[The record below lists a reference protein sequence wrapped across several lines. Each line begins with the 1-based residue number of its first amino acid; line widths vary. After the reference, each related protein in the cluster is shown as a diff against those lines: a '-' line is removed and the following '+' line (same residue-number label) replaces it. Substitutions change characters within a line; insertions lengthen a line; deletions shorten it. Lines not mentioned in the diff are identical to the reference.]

1 MAKINLLPWRQEL
14 RKQRQQEF
22 VAINVLVAIGAA
34 LIVMALHIAVSGQLS
49 DQEER
54 KAYIQSEIATLDGQ
68 IKQIDELQARKEE
81 LLARM
86 KVIQD
91 LQGRRPVI
99 VRVFDEFVRA
109 VPDKVHLTLIERKGD
124 KFSIEGYAESNN
136 QVSSFLRN
144 LNASTWFKNPVLSEV
159 KATDPDKNTKG
170 AKPATATAS
179 NDQPKSNKFV
189 LTVDLESPEPAPQDE
204 KTGVSKTNKEAD
216 K

>member
-1 MAKINLLPWRQEL
+1 MAKINLLPWRKEL
-14 RKQRQQEF
+14 NKQRQQEF
-22 VAINVLVAIGAA
+22 LVISAVVAVIAAAIVMFFHVLVSA
-34 LIVMALHIAVSGQLS
+34 QLS

-99 VRVFDEFVRA
+99 VRVFDELAHA
-109 VPDKVHLTLIERKGD
+109 VPDKIYLSSFQRAGD
-124 KFSIEGYAESNN
+124 TFTIEGSAESNT
-136 QVSSFLRN
+136 QVSAFLRN
-144 LNASTWFKNPVLSEV
+144 LNASAWFKNPVLANVTADEPAKKDV
-159 KATDPDKNTKG
+159 KNTKNT
-170 AKPATATAS
+170 PT
-179 NDQPKSNKFV
+179 NDNKKTNRFA
-189 LTVDLESPEPAPQDE
+189 LKVDLEGPEPAPESD
-204 KTGVSKTNKEAD
+204 KTGVKKTDKEAA

>member
-14 RKQRQQEF
+14 KKQRQQEF
-22 VAINVLVAIGAA
+22 IVINAAVALSAAAI
-34 LIVMALHIAVSGQLS
+34 IMFFHILLSSQLS

-68 IKQIDELQARKEE
+68 IKQIDELQTRKDE

-99 VRVFDEFVRA
+99 VRVFDELARTVPNKVYLISVVRKDD
-109 VPDKVHLTLIERKGD
+109 VFT
-124 KFSIEGYAESNN
+124 IEGYAESNT

-144 LNASTWFKNPVLSEV
+144 INNSAWFKNPVLSTV
-159 KATDPDKNTKG
+159 VAADDQNKKSDKASAKAAIDKKNNRF
-170 AKPATATAS
+170 A
-179 NDQPKSNKFV
+179 
-189 LTVDLESPEPAPQDE
+189 LTVETDAPEPIKDDE
-204 KTGVSKTNKEAD
+204 TGVKKTNKEAG

>member
-14 RKQRQQEF
+14 NKQRQQEF
-22 VAINVLVAIGAA
+22 LVISASVALTAA
-34 LIVMALHIAVSGQLS
+34 AIVMLFHVLMSGQLS

-68 IKQIDELQARKEE
+68 IKQIDELQTRKEE

-99 VRVFDEFVRA
+99 VRVYDEIAHA
-109 VPDKVHLTLIERKGD
+109 VPDKIYLTSFQRTDDI
-124 KFSIEGYAESNN
+124 FTIEGSAESNT
-136 QVSSFLRN
+136 QVSAFLRN
-144 LNASTWFKNPVLSEV
+144 LNASTWFKNPVLANVTADETGTKKDVRDSKKNV
-159 KATDPDKNTKG
+159 VAADPKKTNRFALK
-170 AKPATATAS
+170 
-179 NDQPKSNKFV
+179 V
-189 LTVDLESPEPAPQDE
+189 ELESPEPSPEDDKA
-204 KTGVSKTNKEAD
+204 GVKKINKEAT

>member
-14 RKQRQQEF
+14 KKQRQQEF
-22 VAINVLVAIGAA
+22 IVINAAVALSAAAI
-34 LIVMALHIAVSGQLS
+34 IMFFHILLSSQLS

-68 IKQIDELQARKEE
+68 IKQIDELQTRKDE

-99 VRVFDEFVRA
+99 VRVFDELARTVPNKVYLISVVRKDD
-109 VPDKVHLTLIERKGD
+109 VFT
-124 KFSIEGYAESNN
+124 IEGYAESNT

-144 LNASTWFKNPVLSEV
+144 INNSAWFKNPVLSTV
-159 KATDPDKNTKG
+159 VAADDQNKKSDKASAKAAIDKKNNRF
-170 AKPATATAS
+170 A
-179 NDQPKSNKFV
+179 
-189 LTVDLESPEPAPQDE
+189 LTVELEAPEPIKDDE
-204 KTGVSKTNKEAD
+204 TGVKKTNKEAS